1 MCFMGNGYAYEGA
14 WTPHNLS
21 CGFETLTK
29 RLDCIKGLLKFDM
42 GKVGVSFSEIL
53 WVILLHLKE
62 SFGLFL
68 ISLNGNIN

>member
-1 MCFMGNGYAYEGA
+1 V
-14 WTPHNLS
+14 
-21 CGFETLTK
+21 GFETLIK
-29 RLDCIKGLLKFDM
+29 MLDCIKVLLKFDM